1 MCLKKLNL
9 SNLHWV
15 HFWLIPLNRKQIQIR
30 RISRKNKANITR
42 LYVQKT
48 EWFFKKNNKF
58 KTATPQTNGNKVLKL
73 NILDNVGDLFN
84 DLYYIYKDKYNKGK
98 YGLNTKDKKLLYYK
112 KLRVTDDYQYE
123 SEEEEE
129 EEKQQTSKKHDKKE
143 LPKRPIKNDVSKF
156 NEWVNKKE
164 RGINSEIFQKHF
176 SFQRLSNMLKDLY
189 KINENIFKG
198 LSKCN

>member
-1 MCLKKLNL
+1 M
-9 SNLHWV
+9 
-15 HFWLIPLNRKQIQIR
+15 
-30 RISRKNKANITR
+30 
-42 LYVQKT
+42 
-48 EWFFKKNNKF
+48 
-58 KTATPQTNGNKVLKL
+58 
-73 NILDNVGDLFN
+73 
-84 DLYYIYKDKYNKGK
+84 
-98 YGLNTKDKKLLYYK
+98 
-112 KLRVTDDYQYE
+112 RVTDDYQYE